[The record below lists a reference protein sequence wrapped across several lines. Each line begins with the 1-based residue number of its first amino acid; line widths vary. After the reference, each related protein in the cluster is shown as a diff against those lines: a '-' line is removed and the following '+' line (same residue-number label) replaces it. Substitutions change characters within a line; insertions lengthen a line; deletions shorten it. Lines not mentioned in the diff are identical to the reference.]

1 MATFLTNWPFFRV
14 TDVAH
19 VTQKWLVAKKVA
31 TPKNPTPT
39 FPWNC
44 NEKSGWPFFV
54 KFIN

>member
-14 TDVAH
+14 TDVTH
-19 VTQKWLVAKKVA
+19 VTRKWLVAKKVA

-54 KFIN
+54 K